1 MSGFSYKQ
9 TLAGLKTTSAL
20 HPGAD
25 LSGGP
30 PLKVKLT
37 SVAESCLASIA
48 RGTPGRVPS
57 TCCHPR
63 AMRVNA
69 SPIQQSAQTNPLG
82 SNPTAGDVSNWYG
95 SVRIEPTHTSRR
107 VATCVGERLV
117 EPLVVLE
124 VQVRADRG
132 SNHSAHHVLMS
143 VFKQASE
150 YEAQP
155 TIVSPVTTT
164 G

>member
-1 MSGFSYKQ
+1 
-9 TLAGLKTTSAL
+9 
-20 HPGAD
+20 
-25 LSGGP
+25 
-30 PLKVKLT
+30 
-37 SVAESCLASIA
+37 
-48 RGTPGRVPS
+48 
-57 TCCHPR
+57 
-63 AMRVNA
+63 MRDNA

-95 SVRIEPTHTSRR
+95 SIRFEYTHTSLG

-124 VQVRADRG
+124 VQVRADPG
-132 SNHSAHHVLMS
+132 SNHSAQHVLMF
-143 VFKQASE
+143 VFRQASE
-150 YEAQP
+150 YEAQS